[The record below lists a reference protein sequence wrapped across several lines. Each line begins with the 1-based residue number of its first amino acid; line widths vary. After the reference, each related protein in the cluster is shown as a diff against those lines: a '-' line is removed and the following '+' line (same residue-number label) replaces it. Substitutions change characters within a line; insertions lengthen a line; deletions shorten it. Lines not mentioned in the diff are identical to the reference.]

1 MDAEKPYI
9 PIDCNLYDYLE
20 IACLLAYEVELALS
34 DGSSLRGVAMTT
46 RTSANAEFLVLK
58 VSGNDLSVRL
68 DLLVTLQVL
77 SKPRQ
82 FDSVLFR
89 T

>member
-1 MDAEKPYI
+1 
-9 PIDCNLYDYLE
+9 
-20 IACLLAYEVELALS
+20 
-34 DGSSLRGVAMTT
+34 VATTT
-46 RTSANAEFLVLK
+46 RAAANAEFLVLK
-58 VSGNDLSVRL
+58 VNGNEQSVRL

-82 FDSVLFR
+82 FDRVLFR